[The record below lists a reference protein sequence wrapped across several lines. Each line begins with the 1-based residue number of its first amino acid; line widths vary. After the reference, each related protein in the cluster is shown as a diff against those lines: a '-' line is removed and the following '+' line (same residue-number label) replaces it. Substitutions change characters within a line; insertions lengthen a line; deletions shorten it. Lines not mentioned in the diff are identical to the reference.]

1 MITTE
6 SLKIEKCA
14 KCGHD
19 IMASG
24 DLVKHTNVKDGHRYF
39 TQFCQVCKCDTPTM
53 PRGGSGELT
62 VEVKEP
68 EKTRPEGTFTCRQC
82 GEDFS
87 SKQLLAT
94 HNRAKHRV
102 DYEKIGGFLAQ
113 GKTAQEISLETGA
126 PVTTVRGWIDRLK
139 DQLHGTAESREQDG
153 KSGEKGNGRPP
164 ETGTDPQ
171 GALKTRIEIS
181 RRESS
186 IVFQNSQIRFI
197 RDMVENLLESAPD
210 GESIVMETRIFP
222 GNVRRITVEISGEKK
237 EAGS

>member
-6 SLKIEKCA
+6 SLPFEKCA

-24 DLVKHTNVKDGHRYF
+24 DLVKHTNVKEGHRYF

-68 EKTRPEGTFTCRQC
+68 KKTRPEGTFTCRQC
-82 GEDFS
+82 GEDFP

-94 HNRAKHRV
+94 HSRAKHKV
-102 DYEKIGGFLAQ
+102 AYERIADLLAK
-113 GKTAQEISLETGA
+113 GRSAQEISIETGA
-126 PVTTVRGWIDRLK
+126 PLTTVRGWIERLK
-139 DQLHGTAESREQDG
+139 DQNHGT
-153 KSGEKGNGRPP
+153 GENQGPMEEK
-164 ETGTDPQ
+164 TDPQ
-171 GALKTRIEIS
+171 GSLKTRIEIS

-197 RDMVENLLESAPD
+197 RDLIQNLLESAPD
-210 GESIVMETRIFP
+210 GDSIVMEMRIYP
-222 GNVRRITVEISGEKK
+222 GNVRRISIEISGEKK
-237 EAGS
+237 EAGF